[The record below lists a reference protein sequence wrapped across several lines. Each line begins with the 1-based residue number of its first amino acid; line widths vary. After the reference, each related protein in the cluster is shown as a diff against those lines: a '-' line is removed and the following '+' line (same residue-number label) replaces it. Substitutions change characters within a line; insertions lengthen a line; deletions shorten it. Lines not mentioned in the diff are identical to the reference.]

1 MNLQQLIDRL
11 REDPAFG
18 RHVTLWHTVP
28 EQPARTAPFP
38 ADVDPR
44 LLTALRGRG
53 ISELYTHQAQSVE
66 HARAGRDFVVVTPTA
81 SGKTL
86 CYNLPVLQRCLE
98 DPEARA
104 LYLFPTKAL
113 SQDQMN
119 ELHGLIEA
127 MEVDVKTY
135 TFDGDTPAAAR
146 KTIRNSGHVVV
157 TNPDMLHQ
165 GILPHHT
172 AWVKLFENLRY
183 VVIDELHHY
192 RGVFG
197 SHVGN
202 VIRRLQRICA
212 FYGSN
217 PVFIC
222 CSATIANPTEH
233 ASRLLGREVALVDDN
248 GAPRGRRHLVFYNP
262 PVVNAELGIRRSVI
276 KEAVR
281 IARPFLETGVQVIL
295 FGRSRVR
302 VELLLTYLRQMMSRL
317 KRPADRVR
325 AYRGGY
331 LPNERR
337 AIEAGLRDG
346 KILAVASTN
355 ALELGIDIGQLDVCI
370 MAGYAGTV
378 ASTWQQAGRAGRRR
392 SESVAILVASSA
404 PIDQYVIEHPEF
416 FLEASP
422 EQAII
427 DPDNLAIVLNHIKC
441 AAFELPFAE
450 EERFGENSATG
461 EMLEYLAENRV
472 VSESGGKWHWMADT
486 YPAEDVSLRSAV
498 IENVVIVDTT
508 RQRQVIGETDLL
520 SAQLLLHDDAIYLH
534 QGRQYHVDQLDWE
547 RKEAYVRRVDVE
559 YFTDAQ
565 IKSEIHALDQFESE
579 PVALGERGHGEIGL
593 ITKATMFKKIKL
605 GTHEN
610 LGAGRIHLPELEH
623 HTTSYWW
630 RLEPELE
637 GRLRAEGLSLG
648 DGLKGL
654 AHLVSQVAP
663 LYLMADPADVRSVP
677 MIKSPHTGGPTL
689 FVYDTYPGGV
699 GFSRKLFDLHELVLD
714 AAHERLERCACEYG
728 CPSCVGSVL
737 DAGDAAKR
745 SADRLLELARGER
758 AESRS
763 RAQLPVPRRDE
774 VTEGRRAESA

>member
-1 MNLQQLIDRL
+1 VNLQQLIDYL
-11 REDPAFG
+11 RNDESFA
-18 RHVTLWHTVP
+18 RHVSLWHTLP
-28 EQPARTAPFP
+28 ATPARTVDYPSAL
-38 ADVDPR
+38 DPR
-44 LLTALRGRG
+44 LRDALVGRG
-53 ISELYTHQAQSVE
+53 IPSPYTHQAQAIE
-66 HARAGRDFVVVTPTA
+66 HAQAGRDVVVVTPTA

-86 CYNLPVLQRCLE
+86 CYNVPVLQRILE

-127 MEVDVKTY
+127 MEVDIKTY

-146 KTIRNSGHVVV
+146 KTIRQSGHVVV

-197 SHVGN
+197 SHVAN

-217 PVFIC
+217 PTFIC

-233 ASRLLGREVALVDDN
+233 AARLIGREAKLVDDN
-248 GAPRGRRHLVFYNP
+248 GAPRGTRHLVFYNP

-302 VELLLTYLRQMMSRL
+302 VELLTTYLKQLMAKL
-317 KRPADRVR
+317 KRGAHKVR
-325 AYRGGY
+325 GYRGGY

-346 KILAVASTN
+346 SILAVASTN

-378 ASTWQQAGRAGRRR
+378 ASTWQQAGRAGRR
-392 SESVAILVASSA
+392 STESMAILVASSA

-416 FLEASP
+416 FLDSTP
-422 EQAII
+422 ERAII
-427 DPDNLAIVLNHIKC
+427 DPDNLAILLNHLKC
-441 AAFELPFAE
+441 AAFEIPFADD
-450 EERFGENSATG
+450 ERFGGNTATG
-461 EMLEYLAENRV
+461 EMLQYLSDNRV

-498 IENVVIVDTT
+498 VENVVIVDTT

-534 QGRQYHVDQLDWE
+534 QGRQFHVDKLDWE
-547 RKEAYVRRVDVE
+547 RKEAYVNEVKVE

-565 IKSEIHALDQFESE
+565 SKSEIHALDEFERE
-579 PVALGERGHGEIGL
+579 AVRVGARAHGEIGL

-623 HTTSYWW
+623 HTTSYWYQ
-630 RLEPELE
+630 LPPELE
-637 GRLRAEGLSLG
+637 ERMRDEELSLG

-654 AHLVSQVAP
+654 ANLVSQVAP
-663 LYLMADPADVRSVP
+663 LFLMADPADIRSVP
-677 MIKSPHTGGPTL
+677 MIKSPMTGGPTL

-699 GFSRKLFDLHELVLD
+699 GFSRKLFELHPLILD
-714 AAHERLERCACEYG
+714 AAHERVHACACESG

-737 DAGDAAKR
+737 EAGDRAKA
-745 SADRLLELARGER
+745 STVRLLEVTRDDERPNSLAIAG
-758 AESRS
+758 
-763 RAQLPVPRRDE
+763 
-774 VTEGRRAESA
+774 SAS

>member
-1 MNLQQLIDRL
+1 MNLQQLISWL
-11 REDPAFG
+11 RDDESFR
-18 RHVTLWHTVP
+18 RHVSLWHTLP
-28 EQPARTAPFP
+28 ATEARTVEFP
-38 ADVDPR
+38 AEIDSR
-44 LLTALRGRG
+44 LASALRSRG
-53 ISELYTHQAQSVE
+53 ITSLYTHQAQAVQ
-66 HARAGRDFVVVTPTA
+66 HAQAGRDVVVVTPTA

-86 CYNLPVLQRCLE
+86 CYNLPVLQQCLD

-119 ELHGLIEA
+119 ELHGLIQA
-127 MEVDVKTY
+127 MEVDIKTY

-146 KTIRNSGHVVV
+146 KTIRSSGHVVV

-197 SHVGN
+197 SHVAN

-217 PVFIC
+217 PTFIC

-233 ASRLLGREVALVDDN
+233 AARLLGRGARLVDDN
-248 GAPRGRRHLVFYNP
+248 GAPRGTRHLVFYNP

-281 IARPFLETGVQVIL
+281 IAKPFLETGVQVIL

-302 VELLLTYLRQMMSRL
+302 VELLLTYLKQQMAKL
-317 KRPADRVR
+317 KRPTNRVR
-325 AYRGGY
+325 GYRGGY

-346 KILAVASTN
+346 SILAVASTN

-378 ASTWQQAGRAGRRR
+378 ASTWQQAGRAGRR
-392 SESVAILVASSA
+392 STESMAILVASSA

-416 FLEASP
+416 FLEATP

-427 DPDNLAIVLNHIKC
+427 DPDNLAILLSHLKC
-441 AAFELPFAE
+441 AAFEIPFADD
-450 EERFGENSATG
+450 ERFGENSATG
-461 EMLEYLAENRV
+461 EMLQYLADNRV
-472 VSESGGKWHWMADT
+472 VSQSGGKWHWMADT

-498 IENVVIVDTT
+498 VENVVIVDTT
-508 RQRQVIGETDLL
+508 RARQVIGETDLL

-547 RKEAYVRRVDVE
+547 RKEAYVKEVRVE

-565 IKSEIHALDQFESE
+565 IKSEIHALDEFERE
-579 PVALGERGHGEIGL
+579 PERLGARAHGEIGL

-630 RLEPELE
+630 TLPPELE
-637 GRLRAEGLSLG
+637 DRMRAEELSLG

-663 LYLMADPADVRSVP
+663 LFLMADPADVRSVP
-677 MIKSPHTGGPTL
+677 VIKSPITGGPTL

-699 GFSRKLFDLHELVLD
+699 GFSRKLFDLHTTVLD
-714 AAHERLERCACEYG
+714 AAHERLGSCPCDHG

-737 DAGDAAKR
+737 EAGDRAKT
-745 SADRLLELARGER
+745 STARLLQLARGDE
-758 AESRS
+758 E
-763 RAQLPVPRRDE
+763 PRRRSL
-774 VTEGRRAESA
+774 VVAGG

>member
-1 MNLQQLIDRL
+1 MNLHQLIDRL
-11 REDPAFG
+11 RDDERFG
-18 RHVTLWHTVP
+18 RNVSLWHTLP
-28 EQPARTAPFP
+28 AQAARTVDFP
-38 ADVDPR
+38 PGIDPR
-44 LLTALRGRG
+44 LHAALHERG
-53 ISELYTHQAQSVE
+53 ISALYTHQAQAYA
-66 HARAGRDFVVVTPTA
+66 HARSGRDFVVVTPTA

-86 CYNLPVLQRCLE
+86 CYNLPVLQSCLE
-98 DPEARA
+98 DPQARA

-127 MEVDVKTY
+127 MEVDIKTF

-197 SHVGN
+197 SHVAN
-202 VIRRLQRICA
+202 VVRRLRRICA
-212 FYGSN
+212 FYGSS
-217 PVFIC
+217 PTFVF

-233 ASRLLGREVALVDDN
+233 AARLLGRELALVDDN
-248 GAPRGRRHLVFYNP
+248 GAPRGTRHLVFYNP
-262 PVVNAELGIRRSVI
+262 PVVNAELGIRASVI

-281 IARPFLETGVQVIL
+281 IAVPFLETGVQVIL

-302 VELLLTYLRQMMSRL
+302 VELLLTYLKRAMTKL
-317 KRPADRVR
+317 KRPANRVR
-325 AYRGGY
+325 GYRGGY

-346 KILAVASTN
+346 SILAVASTN

-378 ASTWQQAGRAGRRR
+378 ASTWQQAGRAGRR
-392 SESVAILVASSA
+392 SGESVAILVASSA

-416 FLEASP
+416 FLDAAP

-427 DPDNLAIVLNHIKC
+427 DPDNLAILLSHLKC
-441 AAFELPFAE
+441 AAFELPFAAD
-450 EERFGENSATG
+450 ERFGDNGATA
-461 EMLEYLAENRV
+461 EMLQYLADHRV
-472 VSESGGKWHWMADT
+472 VSASGGKWHWMADT

-534 QGRQYHVDQLDWE
+534 QGLQYHVDHLDWE
-547 RKEAYVRRVDVE
+547 RKEAYVKRVDVE
-559 YFTDAQ
+559 YYTDAQ
-565 IKSEIHALDQFESE
+565 IKSEIHALDEFESV
-579 PVALGERGHGEIGL
+579 PVGLGARGHGEIGL

-630 RLEPELE
+630 RLDEELDDV
-637 GRLRAEGLSLG
+637 LRREGLSLG

-699 GFSRKLFDLHELVLD
+699 GFSRKLFDLHELVVD
-714 AAHERLERCACEYG
+714 AARERLSRCPCTQG

-737 DAGDAAKR
+737 DAGDLAKR
-745 SADRLLELARGER
+745 SALALLDRARAGLP
-758 AESRS
+758 RS
-763 RAQLPVPRRDE
+763 AMATAVAADVRSEGAARAQ
-774 VTEGRRAESA
+774 SA

>member
-1 MNLQQLIDRL
+1 MNLQQLISWL
-11 REDPAFG
+11 RSDESFG
-18 RHVTLWHTVP
+18 RNVRLWHTVP
-28 EQPARTAPFP
+28 AAAARTVDFP
-38 ADVDPR
+38 EALDPR
-44 LLTALRGRG
+44 LRSALVERG
-53 ISELYTHQAQSVE
+53 IPSLYTHQARAIEQAE
-66 HARAGRDFVVVTPTA
+66 AGRDTVVVTPTA

-86 CYNLPVLQRCLE
+86 CYNLPVLQRCLG

-127 MEVDVKTY
+127 MEADIKTY

-146 KTIRNSGHVVV
+146 RTIRSSGHVVV

-197 SHVGN
+197 SHVAN

-217 PVFIC
+217 PTFIC
-222 CSATIANPTEH
+222 CSATIANPEEH
-233 ASRLLGREVALVDDN
+233 AARLLGRPAKLVDDN
-248 GAPRGRRHLVFYNP
+248 GAPRGTRHLVFYNP

-302 VELLLTYLRQMMSRL
+302 VELLLTYLRQQMVKL

-337 AIEAGLRDG
+337 AIEKGLRDG
-346 KILAVASTN
+346 KVLAVASTN

-392 SESVAILVASSA
+392 SESMAILVASSA

-416 FLEASP
+416 FLESTP

-427 DPDNLAIVLNHIKC
+427 DPDNLAILLNHLKC
-441 AAFELPFAE
+441 AAFEIPFAHD
-450 EERFGENSATG
+450 ERFGDNNATG
-461 EMLEYLAENRV
+461 EMLQYLADNRV
-472 VSESGGKWHWMADT
+472 LSRSGDKWHWMADT

-498 IENVVIVDTT
+498 VENVVIVDTT

-547 RKEAYVRRVDVE
+547 RKEAYVREVKVE
-559 YFTDAQ
+559 YYTDAQ
-565 IKSEIHALDQFESE
+565 SKGEIHALDEFERE
-579 PVALGERGHGEIGL
+579 PERLGARAHGEIGL

-630 RLEPELE
+630 QLPPELE
-637 GRLRAEGLSLG
+637 DRMRAEDLSLG

-654 AHLVSQVAP
+654 ANLVAQVAP
-663 LYLMADPADVRSVP
+663 LFLMADPADVRSVP
-677 MIKSPHTGGPTL
+677 MIKSPMTGGPTL

-699 GFSRKLFDLHELVLD
+699 GFSRKLFDLHPIVLE
-714 AAHERLERCACEYG
+714 AAHERLHSCACEHG

-737 DAGDAAKR
+737 EAGDRAK
-745 SADRLLELARGER
+745 SSTARLLALARADEDHDHR
-758 AESRS
+758 
-763 RAQLPVPRRDE
+763 QLMIA
-774 VTEGRRAESA
+774 GS

>member
-1 MNLQQLIDRL
+1 MNLQQLLGRL
-11 REDPAFG
+11 VDDASFR
-18 RHVTLWHTVP
+18 RNVTLWHTAP
-28 EQPARTAPFP
+28 ERPARTADFP
-38 ADVDPR
+38 DTIDVR
-44 LLTALRGRG
+44 LRDSLRARG
-53 ISELYTHQAQSVE
+53 VDTLYTHQRACFD
-66 HARAGRDFVVVTPTA
+66 HASAGRDFVVVTPTA

-86 CYNLPVLQRCLE
+86 CYNLPVLQSCLE

-127 MEVDVKTY
+127 MEVDIKTY

-146 KTIRNSGHVVV
+146 RSIRSSGHVVV

-197 SHVGN
+197 SHVAN

-217 PVFIC
+217 PMFIC
-222 CSATIANPTEH
+222 CSATIANPREH
-233 ASRLLGREVALVDDN
+233 AERLLGRPVALVDDS
-248 GAPRGRRHLVFYNP
+248 GAPTGRRHLVFYNP
-262 PVVNAELGIRRSVI
+262 PVINAELGIRRSVI
-276 KEAVR
+276 KESVR
-281 IARPFLETGVQVIL
+281 VARPFLETGVQVIL

-302 VELLLTYLRQMMSRL
+302 VELLLTYLKQAMRRL
-317 KRPADRVR
+317 KRPANRVR
-325 AYRGGY
+325 GYRGGY

-337 AIEAGLRDG
+337 EIERGLREG
-346 KILAVASTN
+346 EILAVASTN

-404 PIDQYVIEHPEF
+404 PLDQYVIEHPEF
-416 FLEASP
+416 FLDAPP
-422 EQAII
+422 ESAII
-427 DPDNLAIVLNHIKC
+427 DPDNLAIVLGHLKC
-441 AAFELPFAE
+441 ASFELPFADDE
-450 EERFGENSATG
+450 VYGGNSGTS
-461 EMLEYLAENRV
+461 EMLRYLSDHRV
-472 VSESGGKWHWMADT
+472 VSESGGKWHWIADT
-486 YPAEDVSLRSAV
+486 YPAEDVGLRSSV

-508 RQRQVIGETDLL
+508 RQRKVIGETDLM

-534 QGRQYHVDQLDWE
+534 QGKQFHVDRLDWE
-547 RKEAYVRRVDVE
+547 RKEAFVREVSVE
-559 YFTDAQ
+559 YYTDAQ
-565 IKSEIHALDQFESE
+565 LKSEIHALDTFEE
-579 PVALGERGHGEIGL
+579 EAVAAGQKAHGEIGL

-610 LGAGRIHLPELEH
+610 LGAGRIHLPEIEH

-630 RLEPELE
+630 RVEAGLEP
-637 GRLRAEGLSLG
+637 RLRGEGLNLG
-648 DGLKGL
+648 DGLQGL
-654 AHLVSQVAP
+654 AHLVGQVAP
-663 LYLMADPADVRSVP
+663 IFLMADPADIRAIPMVR
-677 MIKSPHTGGPTL
+677 SPHTGGPTL
-689 FVYDTYPGGV
+689 FLYDTYPGGV
-699 GFSRKLFDLHELVLD
+699 GFARKLFDLHDLVLD
-714 AAHERLERCACEYG
+714 AAAERLARCACPQG
-728 CPSCVGSVL
+728 CPSCVGSAL
-737 DAGDAAKR
+737 EAGPVAKA
-745 SADRLLELARGER
+745 STARLLQLARE
-758 AESRS
+758 
-763 RAQLPVPRRDE
+763 
-774 VTEGRRAESA
+774 ESAARGIA

>member
-1 MNLQQLIDRL
+1 MNLQQLIDVL
-11 REDPAFG
+11 RSDPAFS
-18 RHVTLWHTVP
+18 RNVRLWHTLDAT
-28 EQPARTAPFP
+28 PARTADFP
-38 ADVDPR
+38 VGLDPR
-44 LLTALRGRG
+44 LRDALVGRG
-53 ISELYTHQAQSVE
+53 IGSLYTHQAQAIE
-66 HARAGRDFVVVTPTA
+66 HATAGRDVVVVTPTA

-86 CYNLPVLQRCLE
+86 CYNLPVLQRTLD

-127 MEVDVKTY
+127 MEVDIKTY

-146 KTIRNSGHVVV
+146 KTIRSSGHVVV

-197 SHVGN
+197 SHVAN

-217 PVFIC
+217 PTFIC

-233 ASRLLGREVALVDDN
+233 AARLLGREAKLVDDN
-248 GAPRGRRHLVFYNP
+248 GAPRGTRHLVFYNP

-302 VELLLTYLRQMMSRL
+302 VELLLTYLRQTMSKL
-317 KRPADRVR
+317 KRAAHRVR

-346 KILAVASTN
+346 SILAVASTN

-378 ASTWQQAGRAGRRR
+378 ASTWQQAGRAGRR
-392 SESVAILVASSA
+392 STESMAILVASSA

-416 FLEASP
+416 FLESTP

-427 DPDNLAIVLNHIKC
+427 DPDNLAILLNHLKC
-441 AAFELPFAE
+441 AAFEIPFAAD
-450 EERFGENSATG
+450 ERFGENAATG
-461 EMLEYLAENRV
+461 EMLQYLADNRV

-498 IENVVIVDTT
+498 VENVVIVDTT

-534 QGRQYHVDQLDWE
+534 QGQQYHVDQLDWE
-547 RKEAYVRRVDVE
+547 RKEAYVKQVRVE

-565 IKSEIHALDQFESE
+565 SKSEIHALDEFERE
-579 PVALGERGHGEIGL
+579 PELLGDRAHGEIGL

-623 HTTSYWW
+623 HTTSYWYTLPPQ
-630 RLEPELE
+630 LEERMRHE
-637 GRLRAEGLSLG
+637 QLSLG

-654 AHLVSQVAP
+654 AHLVGQVAP
-663 LYLMADPADVRSVP
+663 LFLMADPADIRSVP
-677 MIKSPHTGGPTL
+677 MIKSPMTGGPTL
-689 FVYDTYPGGV
+689 FVYDSYPGGV
-699 GFSRKLFDLHELVLD
+699 GFSRKLFDMHAMILD
-714 AAHERLERCACEYG
+714 AAHDRLHACSCENG

-737 DAGDAAKR
+737 EAGDRAKA
-745 SADRLLELARGER
+745 STVRLLELARDDER
-758 AESRS
+758 
-763 RAQLPVPRRDE
+763 PRPLMI
-774 VTEGRRAESA
+774 VGQAS

>member
-1 MNLQQLIDRL
+1 LNLQQLLGQLQGRAD
-11 REDPAFG
+11 FM
-18 RHVTLWHTVP
+18 RHVTLWHTIGP
-28 EQPARTAPFP
+28 TPARTVSFP
-38 ADVDPR
+38 DELDTR
-44 LLTALRGRG
+44 LSAALKGQG
-53 ISELYTHQAQSVE
+53 VEELYVHQRQAWD
-66 HARAGRDFVVVTPTA
+66 HARLRRDQVVVTPTA

-86 CYNLPVLQRCLE
+86 CYNLPVLQSCLE
-98 DPEARA
+98 DPQARA

-119 ELHGLIEA
+119 ELHGLISA
-127 MEVDVKTY
+127 MEADIKTF

-146 KTIRNSGHVVV
+146 KTIRSSGHIVV

-172 AWVKLFENLRY
+172 AWVKLFENLHF

-197 SHVGN
+197 SHVAN
-202 VIRRLQRICA
+202 VIRRLRRICS

-217 PVFIC
+217 PTFIC
-222 CSATIANPTEH
+222 CSATIANPENH
-233 ASRLLGREVALVDDN
+233 AQRLLGRGTALVDEN
-248 GAPRGRRHLVFYNP
+248 GAPRGTKHLIFYNP

-281 IARPFLETGVQVIL
+281 IAKPFLETGVQVIL

-302 VELLLTYLRQMMSRL
+302 VELLLTYLRRAMQQL
-317 KRPADRVR
+317 KRPVSRVR
-325 AYRGGY
+325 GYRGGY

-337 AIEAGLRDG
+337 AIERGLRSG
-346 KILAVASTN
+346 EVLAVASTN

-392 SESVAILVASSA
+392 GESVAILVASSA
-404 PIDQYVIEHPEF
+404 PLDQYVIEHPEF
-416 FLEASP
+416 FLESTP

-427 DPDNLAIVLNHIKC
+427 DPENLAILLSHLKC

-450 EERFGENSATG
+450 GEAFASSGTG
-461 EMLEYLAENRV
+461 EMLEYLRENRILTH
-472 VSESGGKWHWMADT
+472 SGDKYHWMADT

-508 RQRQVIGETDLL
+508 SGREVIGETDLL

-534 QGRQYHVDQLDWE
+534 QGVQYHVDRLDWE
-547 RKEAYVRRVDVE
+547 RKEAYVHKVSVD
-559 YFTDAQ
+559 YYTDAQ
-565 IKSEIHALDQFESE
+565 LKSEIHALDTIESAA
-579 PVALGERGHGEIGL
+579 VVCGKRAHGEIGL

-605 GTHEN
+605 HTHEN

-623 HTTSYWW
+623 HTTSYWF
-630 RLEPELE
+630 EIMPELE
-637 GRLRAEGLSLG
+637 ASLHGRGLSLG

-654 AHLVSQVAP
+654 AHLMGQVAP
-663 LYLMADPADVRSVP
+663 LFVMCDPADVRAVP
-677 MIKSPHTGGPTL
+677 MVRSPFTGTPAL
-689 FVYDTYPGGV
+689 FLYDTYPGGV
-699 GFSRKLFDLHELVLD
+699 GFSRRLYDLHALLLE
-714 AAHERLERCACEYG
+714 AAAERVGHCSCPHG
-728 CPSCVGSVL
+728 CPSCVGSAL
-737 DAGDAAKR
+737 ESGDLGKR
-745 SADRLLELARGER
+745 STVALLEASRHGLGER
-758 AESRS
+758 GSGQVAEAS
-763 RAQLPVPRRDE
+763 
-774 VTEGRRAESA
+774 